1 MPSSLF
7 IPPLSIRHA
16 SARARKKIFSFF
28 LANLVNS
35 PCVSPNP
42 GRDAHFELDRLVLAK
57 AAWSQCP
64 RHALPSIFSLRLS
77 VPSAAKN
84 IFQWS
89 RLGAQLARRTLQIGV
104 GPKIKASANELHS
117 IESRCLFLRS
127 IIVTRDV
134 NKGRIADAFL
144 FMGQDSYTWHRRAKN
159 NLRRIVSVRTLWFSG
174 PITDVNDTVQRCTQ

>member
-89 RLGAQLARRTLQIGV
+89 RLGAQLARRTRQIGV
-104 GPKIKASANELHS
+104 GPKIKASATRTNCIQSNLGAFFSARSSSLVTSTRGGSRMHS
-117 IESRCLFLRS
+117 YSWVKTAILGTGGPRITYVVSSQSVPCGF
-127 IIVTRDV
+127 RD
-134 NKGRIADAFL
+134 
-144 FMGQDSYTWHRRAKN
+144 Q
-159 NLRRIVSVRTLWFSG
+159 
-174 PITDVNDTVQRCTQ
+174 